1 MLWFWPD
8 QGWHHSHAM
17 WLSEL
22 GWLSSHFRSSLTVQ
36 EPAQAATKIL
46 ERLNDWVV
54 VRSGW
59 AQSDIQLKLLSRESS
74 LQGQLAQAYVA
85 GRDYLLAALFTVF
98 TFVVRLTVLTLAT
111 PLFLLAVVTG
121 LVDGLMRRD
130 LRKFGAD
137 RESSFVY
144 HRAKRTLL
152 PLMVSPWVIYLSLP
166 WSLSPNWVLLPC
178 SALLGFMVALT
189 VSTFKNIFECEQS
202 KSRRHPYHRSYHN
215 PYGQRARGTIDS
227 RDWILNDLTTTSKIL
242 YAKWGSFFRT
252 KALSAQL
259 CACSLCKSFGRIGWN
274 QSYFS

>member
-1 MLWFWPD
+1 M
-8 QGWHHSHAM
+8 
-17 WLSEL
+17 
-22 GWLSSHFRSSLTVQ
+22 Q

-85 GRDYLLAALFTVF
+85 GQDYLLAALFTVF

-166 WSLSPNWVLLPC
+166 WSLSPNWYYFHVLRCWVLWWP
-178 SALLGFMVALT
+178 SPLAR
-189 VSTFKNIFECEQS
+189 SKNIFECEQS

>member
-1 MLWFWPD
+1 MPTAPSNPPQTQRRPGLIFGAFELCLRLLGLLFASLLFSILLEFAGMLWFWPE

-22 GWLSSHFRSSLTVQ
+22 GWLSNHFRSSLLVQ
-36 EPAQAATKIL
+36 EPAQATAKIL
-46 ERLNDWVV
+46 ERINDSVV

-59 AQSDIQLKLLSRESS
+59 AQSDFQLKLLSREAS

-85 GRDYLLAALFTVF
+85 GQDYLLAALFTVF

-111 PLFLLAVVTG
+111 PLFLLAVLTG
-121 LVDGLMRRD
+121 MVDGLMRRD

-166 WSLSPNWVLLPC
+166 WSLNPNWILLPC
-178 SALLGFMVALT
+178 AALLGFMVAIT
-189 VSTFKNIFECEQS
+189 ATTFK
-202 KSRRHPYHRSYHN
+202 KY
-215 PYGQRARGTIDS
+215 
-227 RDWILNDLTTTSKIL
+227 L
-242 YAKWGSFFRT
+242 
-252 KALSAQL
+252 
-259 CACSLCKSFGRIGWN
+259 
-274 QSYFS
+274 